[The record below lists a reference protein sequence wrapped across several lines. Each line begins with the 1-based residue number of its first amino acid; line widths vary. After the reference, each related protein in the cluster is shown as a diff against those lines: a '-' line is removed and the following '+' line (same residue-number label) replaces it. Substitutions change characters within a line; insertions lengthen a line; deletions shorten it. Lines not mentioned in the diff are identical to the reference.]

1 MIKTLKVNNSSFANL
16 GSVQV
21 QPKPATTVVRQVQ
34 QQTTVLQHPSAPGVT
49 PVKQATIPLPVIL
62 HDSDKAATVTK
73 PTLSS
78 IASMLSSNSKLVIP
92 LQSSFTTLMPTHV
105 LSLDSGRVYDP
116 RLTQGFV
123 TTATKFQPYEQLTG
137 VAQERPEIVM
147 LTNFQPIL
155 DKDVSHTAPSFI
167 GLFEDAGLPHFI
179 TDAGRY
185 VDSQSSIRNLRTFNV
200 QSQLK
205 AIRTRYTVVNDM
217 VQSREDDFTQ
227 ALARLKDDAS
237 FLLNLV
243 RIIESQKMQ
252 LDLRH
257 DIFNV
262 DPQEVGSYLTD
273 NFSQLHVSF
282 GTNKATSTLT
292 RLLQVGHKPSY
303 SCAETMVDLGYT
315 DDSVKNV
322 FSSSKVWLQLM
333 FELRSI
339 LKHHTLR
346 LVDIDPTYQRNDT
359 NATTLLTPPT
369 QYFSLATNLPSLP
382 NLDELIDLQVA
393 ESSQAINSLQPA
405 FVDIY
410 QGVFFKNEEARIAA
424 MAHVLTQEY
433 RYSYGLTR
441 DPIKRSLQ
449 GYYGYAASQQGNLT
463 MFDSIVGRFG
473 NNITD
478 FPATTDTSLASI
490 AQNSVPGSNVGV
502 LTFET
507 KYVEGDTGTLT
518 PGGDFYFD
526 RILDTDGTKFNT
538 TGIDS
543 LSQQL
548 DDRLDQLNVMIDGFN
563 LMALPTI
570 DRGKGVNIEG
580 SPLGTAMDLVSSL
593 GQRLIN
599 PSTGQALAVAVTD
612 RLGAV
617 YSQAR
622 KDNRVKTILFL
633 YTLSRISRQYS
644 INVPGLSSSQH
655 ADNTPLVDSL
665 IEQLVT
671 ALQNSV
677 PETRTTIQLV
687 TQRGLDKGLNTNAL
701 THDSIK
707 SAMKSGTQMTLL
719 IEQFMSDV
727 ISQFRAKTSAIQDG
741 FTRYGGY
748 LDTIVMMLAFDLAVS
763 MVARYSNQQL
773 VGTHRGLTTFS
784 QGQVTFAVSQ
794 TTTNH
799 SVSYNEL
806 TQRLSNEA
814 SMTRQ
819 VLLTVV
825 NSLKKLSGS
834 LKGISNYLNSV
845 DAKLKLDEVSR
856 ALSRDKDMLRM
867 LLSEQQIML
876 LASTVENLLAARV
889 SGVTGAQSPTHGSFH
904 DDGSKVNQEIT
915 ILDESDVPEAL
926 RDAVFGFLG
935 TGDLASP
942 AATNKRIMTVG
953 IPLGFSQRIKQKVN
967 IQKQK
972 RATFENRKNDLV
984 YLTVYKVDI
993 QNSDIVY
1000 APQRFM
1006 FELSRFPVRFSTSQ
1020 WLALPQGA
1028 SAQDIVNCIPT
1039 QCFTQSPDSGTASS
1053 ITSGIEYASSAVANN
1068 EGVRGSRAAFASS
1081 AYDFLTEQQKA
1092 GLLHNH
1098 VQSQLLEAYIRLITG
1113 VNVAEHGY
1121 TLVDP
1126 SPAMETAFIQTF
1138 TEHTLKHV
1146 SEVATALASTAV
1158 TNAATPAGGVL
1169 FSSTAGKQLATIRS
1183 SLDSRSISQPV
1194 LSNPAGIAG
1203 QVSSAAMF
1211 RSMQMNAPPT
1221 KPATQQAGT
1230 TEASLSS
1237 ISTKQVAAVIENMRT
1252 ISGLSKTLS
1261 SIASVDALNQ
1271 RVLSPKQFDRVFNV
1285 LVDPRDFEIDVAK
1298 TSETPYGKQ
1307 ALDLLIKQGDVVPV
1321 EPGYWSSPNTPAVA
1335 GQRSFLQ
1342 GRFDPNVNRFRFRNR
1357 DKNEGDLVS
1366 DKYFVT
1372 IETFEDE
1379 TT

>member
-16 GSVQV
+16 GSVQI
-21 QPKPATTVVRQVQ
+21 QPKASTSVVRQVQ
-34 QQTTVLQHPSAPGVT
+34 QQTTVLQHPSAAGVL
-49 PVKQATIPLPVIL
+49 PVKQAAISLPVLL
-62 HDSDKAATVTK
+62 HDSAQVSSITK
-73 PTLSS
+73 PTLSNL
-78 IASMLSSNSKLVIP
+78 ASLLTSNSKLVIP
-92 LQSSFTTLMPTHV
+92 LQSSFTMLMPTHV

-137 VAQERPEIVM
+137 IAQERPEIVM

-167 GLFEDAGLPHFI
+167 GLFEDAGLQHFI

-185 VDSQSSIRNLRTFNV
+185 VDSQSNIRNLRTFNV
-200 QSQLK
+200 QSQIRT
-205 AIRTRYTVVNDM
+205 IRTRYTVINDAI
-217 VQSREDDFTQ
+217 QTREDDFSQ

-262 DPQEVGSYLTD
+262 DPQEVGSYLTN
-273 NFSQLHVSF
+273 NFSQLHIAI
-282 GTNKATSTLT
+282 GTNKSPPTLM

-322 FSSSKVWLQLM
+322 FASSKIWLQLM
-333 FELRSI
+333 YELRSI
-339 LKHHTLR
+339 LKHHSLK
-346 LVDIDPTYQRNDT
+346 LIDIDPSYQRNDS
-359 NATTLLTPPT
+359 NATTILTPPV
-369 QYFSLATNLPSLP
+369 QYFSLATNIPSLP

-393 ESSQAINSLQPA
+393 ESSQAINSIQPA
-405 FVDIY
+405 FTDIY
-410 QGVFFKNEEARIAA
+410 QNVFFKNEEARIAA
-424 MAHVLTQEY
+424 MSHVLTQEY
-433 RYSYGLTR
+433 RYSYGLSR
-441 DPIKRSLQ
+441 DPIQRSLQ
-449 GYYGYAASQQGNLT
+449 NYYGYATAPQGNLT
-463 MFDSIVGRFG
+463 MFDSIVGKFG

-478 FPATTDTSLASI
+478 FPATSDASLASI
-490 AQNSVPGSNVGV
+490 AQGSAPGSDVGV

-543 LSQQL
+543 LTQQL
-548 DDRLDQLNVMIDGFN
+548 DTQLDQLNVMIDGFN
-563 LMALPTI
+563 LMSLPSV
-570 DRGKGVNIEG
+570 DKGKGVSIEG
-580 SPLGTAMDLVSSL
+580 SSLSTAYDLVTSL

-599 PSTGQALAVAVTD
+599 PSSGQALTVAVTD

-633 YTLSRISRQYS
+633 YTLSRISRQYT

-727 ISQFRAKTSAIQDG
+727 VSQFRAKTSSIQNN

-748 LDTIVMMLAFDLAVS
+748 LDTVVMMLAFDLAIS

-773 VGTHRGLTTFS
+773 VGTHRGLTVFS

-814 SMTRQ
+814 SITRQ

-845 DAKLKLDEVSR
+845 DAKLKLDEVAR

-876 LASTVENLLAARV
+876 LASTVENLLAARAAGTT
-889 SGVTGAQSPTHGSFH
+889 GVKSPTYKSFQ
-904 DDGSKVNQEIT
+904 DDGTQANQEIT
-915 ILDESDVPEAL
+915 ILDESDVPTAL
-926 RDAVFGFLG
+926 RDAVFGYFG

-942 AATNKRIMTVG
+942 SGTNKRIMTVG

-972 RATFENRKNDLV
+972 RVSFENKKNDIV
-984 YLTVYKVDI
+984 QLTVYKVDI

-1006 FELSRFPVRFSTSQ
+1006 FELSRFPVRFSTAQ
-1020 WLALPQGA
+1020 WLPLPQTA
-1028 SAQDIVNCIPT
+1028 TAQDIVNSIPT

-1068 EGVRGSRAAFASS
+1068 EGMKGSRAAFASA

-1098 VQSQLLEAYIRLITG
+1098 VLSQLLEAYIKLITG
-1113 VNVAEHGY
+1113 INVAEYNY

-1126 SPAMETAFIQTF
+1126 TPPIETAFIQTF

-1146 SEVATALASTAV
+1146 SEVAASLASTTLASGL
-1158 TNAATPAGGVL
+1158 TPVGGIL
-1169 FSSTAGKQLATIRS
+1169 FSSTAGKPLATIRT

-1194 LSNPAGIAG
+1194 LSNPSGIAG
-1203 QVSSAAMF
+1203 QVSSAAIF
-1211 RSMQMNAPPT
+1211 RSIQMASPPV
-1221 KPATQQAGT
+1221 KPTNQQAGT
-1230 TEASLSS
+1230 AESSLNSISAKQVSS
-1237 ISTKQVAAVIENMRT
+1237 IIEHMRS
-1252 ISGLSKTLS
+1252 ISGLSKTLT

-1285 LVDPRDFEIDVAK
+1285 LVDPRDFEIDIVK

-1307 ALDLLIKQGDVVPV
+1307 ALDLLIKQGDVIPV
-1321 EPGYWSSPNTPAVA
+1321 EPGYWSGYETTSIA
-1335 GQRSFLQ
+1335 GQRSFPQ
-1342 GRFDPNVNRFRFRNR
+1342 GRFDPNVNKYRFRDR

-1379 TT
+1379 TP